1 MTADTEYSQA
11 MLTWIETDDL
21 PLLCQRSIALWN
33 AIHEELSPIV
43 GVDGFLA
50 LYGRCV
56 DLGGAEHPWLRRA
69 PAGSAPALCFDT
81 LGVQLAAR
89 GAPEALA
96 ASGALF
102 GKFNGLLRLLIGA
115 PLTDGVL
122 GAAWRA
128 RMPPPAAAPPP
139 PSPPPPSPSPPP
151 PPAPSPSPSR
161 AKVTP

>member
-1 MTADTEYSQA
+1 MTADTDYSQA
-11 MLTWIETDDL
+11 MRMWLETTDV

-56 DLGGAEHPWLRRA
+56 DLCGAEHPWLRRA
-69 PAGSAPALCFDT
+69 PAGSAPAQCFDT

-96 ASGALF
+96 ASVALLGRF
-102 GKFNGLLRLLIGA
+102 HGLLRLLIGA
-115 PLTDGVL
+115 ALTDGVFD
-122 GAAWRA
+122 AAWRA
-128 RMPPPAAAPPP
+128 RAGPTATPPP
-139 PSPPPPSPSPPP
+139 
-151 PPAPSPSPSR
+151 
-161 AKVTP
+161 